1 MFGFTFEGL
10 SCSLLLYSQ
19 WYQKFMVP
27 KEKIQLTLVNPSI
40 FLKCRQ
46 LGAYCSFSKIFST
59 NIGWIEI
66 CEVWCRHLC
75 PSLHELPQPCPL
87 VPLSTVEFVQN
98 SDVAMSNGEIIE
110 NAGHLHVS
118 IVGILTCCELLSVVL
133 TLKCQM
139 LDFTA
144 HLADNRAFLA
154 SAASHTI
161 SNPTKHQ

>member
-1 MFGFTFEGL
+1 MINPLFAENSFDVCFDSFDPCPISLEVGLMSVAARHQRGTGMIGFTFEGL

-40 FLKCRQ
+40 FLKRHQ

-66 CEVWCRHLC
+66 CEVWCRHVC

-87 VPLSTVEFVQN
+87 VPSSTVEFVQN

-118 IVGILTCCELLSVVL
+118 IV
-133 TLKCQM
+133 
-139 LDFTA
+139 
-144 HLADNRAFLA
+144 
-154 SAASHTI
+154 
-161 SNPTKHQ
+161 